1 MHAQAA
7 ISSLIVFLTSAV
19 VSYPRVSRVE
29 GQAVTLPCTY
39 PVVNGDLLTM
49 CWGRGACPPNQCSD
63 ALIWTNGSHATFEK
77 HRRYKL
83 KGNLLEGNVSLTI
96 ENAAEAD
103 GGLYCCRIEYRGWFN
118 DKKITLSLEIKPA
131 MDTSIPTSLGIPTST
146 PPMPVST
153 QNHKPA
159 TSPIPKQ
166 PARTQETGRTQP
178 TSSPFHCDPSDG
190 NGTVTQSSDGLWH
203 KNQTGMSLAQAPGM
217 SSAKEISIGVG
228 IFAAVLLSLLVVMFI
243 KRHFYVRNK
252 LQQLSMVSL
261 TGPQIG
267 ALQSA
272 AENRVQAEDN
282 IYTIEDNLYVMD

>member
-118 DKKITLSLEIKPA
+118 DKKITLSLEI
-131 MDTSIPTSLGIPTST
+131 
-146 PPMPVST
+146 
-153 QNHKPA
+153 KPA